1 MLLVFC
7 VLSVA
12 FVLTSASLR
21 RFLPLESL
29 IAWLLVAA
37 VVGALFK
44 LDRLA

>member
-12 FVLTSASLR
+12 FILTSSSLR
-21 RFLPLESL
+21 RFLPFESL

-37 VVGALFK
+37 VVAAMFK

>member
-12 FVLTSASLR
+12 IVLTSTSLR
-21 RFLPLESL
+21 RFIPLESL
-29 IAWLLVAA
+29 IAWLLVA
-37 VVGALFK
+37 VVIGALFK